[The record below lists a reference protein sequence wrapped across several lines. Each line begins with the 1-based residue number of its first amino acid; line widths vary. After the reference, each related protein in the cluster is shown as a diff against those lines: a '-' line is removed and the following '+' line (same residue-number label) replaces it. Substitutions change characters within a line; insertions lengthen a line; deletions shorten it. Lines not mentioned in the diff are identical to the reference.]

1 MARDPIANYVVS
13 KAIEVSEGEQKKRL
27 VALLASDRAV
37 LVSAAYHFCSF
48 ANILV
53 LLTQYLVCHTT
64 QAKSPYAKY
73 VLQNIDKL
81 EQ

>member
-37 LVSAAYHFCSF
+37 LVGAAYHFSSF
-48 ANILV
+48 CKHPHSNAIPCLPV
-53 LLTQYLVCHTT
+53 H
-64 QAKSPYAKY
+64 
-73 VLQNIDKL
+73 
-81 EQ
+81 